1 SPPPFYNFAVL
12 PHIDDRDQF
21 WADKQNGKGWVRPS
35 KYEAIHMPRNTGAGV
50 YIGAFSVLMGFGLI
64 WHIWWLAIIG
74 LVGMIGSFI
83 ARTFDDDI
91 DYWVPADEVERIENA
106 RFALL
111 EQQHAAQAAKVV

>member
-1 SPPPFYNFAVL
+1 
-12 PHIDDRDQF
+12 
-21 WADKQNGKGWVRPS
+21 
-35 KYEAIHMPRNTGAGV
+35 MPRNTGAGV